1 MGILDLTDVREL
13 EDMVIKNIYNNLLS
27 CKLDNKQQQL
37 IVEYV
42 ASRDF
47 KVEDAP
53 KLFEHLKKWLAH
65 VEGVEKDFENALKR
79 VTADIE
85 GSAKHRT
92 KVIEKADAI
101 HAEAIADAEAAKRQP
116 RMQHPMMTLMSQLGM
131 NMGQE
136 DPEYG
141 HGHGYGHH

>member
-13 EDMVIKNIYNNLLS
+13 EDMVIKSIYNNQLS

-53 KLFEHLKKWLAH
+53 KLFDHLKKWLAH
-65 VEGVEKDFENALKR
+65 VEGIERDFENSLKK
-79 VTADIE
+79 VTGDIE
-85 GSAKHRT
+85 SSAKRRT

-101 HAEAIADAEAAKRQP
+101 HAEAIVDAETARRQP
-116 RMQHPMMTLMSQLGM
+116 RMTNPMMALISQLGM
-131 NMGQE
+131 GLGQ